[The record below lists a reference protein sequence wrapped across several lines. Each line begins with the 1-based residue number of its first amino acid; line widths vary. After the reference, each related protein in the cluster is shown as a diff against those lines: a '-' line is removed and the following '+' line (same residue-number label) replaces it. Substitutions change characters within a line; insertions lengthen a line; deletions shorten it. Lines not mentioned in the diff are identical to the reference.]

1 MQQNAINTKITEQ
14 PVSPSALLPSPKR
27 PVVQSLRAFIP
38 RDELVGEGEAG
49 HKASL
54 LEPKERLKGPNRVRQ
69 WHLFEVLNSSH
80 PQAQKQGCFSR
91 CQTSDASIQFWWTL
105 REPVSTYDT
114 DLPSTFSKAS
124 RCIFCTFTTFWGYGW
139 VGKLELQTGY

>member
-54 LEPKERLKGPNRVRQ
+54 LEPKERLKGPNRVKKQR
-69 WHLFEVLNSSH
+69 LNGGQRLSETYKQISKRFSCH
-80 PQAQKQGCFSR
+80 PGNK
-91 CQTSDASIQFWWTL
+91 
-105 REPVSTYDT
+105 VS
-114 DLPSTFSKAS
+114 
-124 RCIFCTFTTFWGYGW
+124 
-139 VGKLELQTGY
+139 